1 MTLSPSIQNPQ
12 ALPGWSAGESDT
24 VNDVVRRAAREFGD
38 KPFLDVL
45 GQVLTFND
53 IQREACRLANGLATL
68 GVVKGQTVVTI
79 LDNNCDAVLMWFALN
94 KLGAISVPV
103 NTAFKGEFLRHQ
115 IADANAA
122 VVIAET
128 VYAER
133 VGLIAD
139 QLPDLRVLVHRG
151 EAPAEC
157 LGDKQIV
164 ALESLR
170 SDDIRDP
177 DVKVAPG
184 DLTMLIYTG
193 GTTGPS
199 KGCMISHNYACN
211 EARQMIICLGRTSE
225 SITWTPLPLF
235 HLNATVTTVLCN
247 LMIGAR
253 AVVYPRFSVS
263 GFWPDIER
271 SGANEANLLA
281 SMVPLLAGAPDNDA
295 MKRCY
300 GQLDKVYGAPFPP
313 ELQQRW
319 RERFGVRHAVG
330 GAGFGLTECAIVTM
344 LPFGDPYKPNC
355 AGKRC
360 DSFDIRVV
368 DDNDVELPYGTPG
381 ELIVRPLKPHVM
393 FEGYWNRPADTLK
406 VMRNM
411 WFHTGDIGM
420 IDEEGFFFFLD
431 RKKDYMR
438 RGGEN
443 ISSYEMEKTFAAHP
457 QIEDVAVHAV
467 FSELSED
474 EVKVTAVLRP
484 GSSVTEEQLC
494 RWAIDRVPYYAVPR
508 YIEFRTEV
516 PRSPVG
522 RILKYEL
529 RDEGVTA
536 ATWDR
541 VKANVTFDKR

>member
-1 MTLSPSIQNPQ
+1 MSFSTQLNDK
-12 ALPGWSAGESDT
+12 ALPGWSVGQMDT
-24 VNDVVRRAAREFGD
+24 VNDVVRRAAREHGER
-38 KPFLDVL
+38 PFLDVQ
-45 GQVLTFND
+45 GDVYSFAA
-53 IQREACRLANGLATL
+53 IQRESCRLANGLAAL

-79 LDNNCDAVLMWFALN
+79 LDNNADAVLLWFALN

-103 NTAFKGEFLRHQ
+103 NTALKGDFLRHQ
-115 IADANAA
+115 IADATAA
-122 VVIAET
+122 MVIAET
-128 VYAER
+128 EYAER
-133 VGLIAD
+133 IALVKDELPHLRHIAYRGAAPEADLSGKTLIS
-139 QLPDLRVLVHRG
+139 L
-151 EAPAEC
+151 EA
-157 LGDKQIV
+157 
-164 ALESLR
+164 LR
-170 SDDIRDP
+170 SDDASDP
-177 DVKVAPG
+177 QVEVIPS

-199 KGCMISHNYACN
+199 KGCMISHNNACN
-211 EARQMIICLGRTSE
+211 EARQIIEAHGRTPE

-253 AVVYPRFSVS
+253 SVIYPRFSVS
-263 GFWPDIER
+263 GFWADIER

-281 SMVPLLAGAPDNDA
+281 TMAPLLAEAPESDA
-295 MKRCY
+295 MKRCH
-300 GQLDKVYGAPFPP
+300 GQLDKVYSAPFTA
-313 ELQQRW
+313 EVQQRW
-319 RERFGVRHAVG
+319 RERFGVRHTVG

-344 LPFGDPYKPNC
+344 LPFGAPVKPGC
-355 AGKRC
+355 AGRRC

-368 DDNDVELPYGTPG
+368 DDNDVELPYGSPG

-411 WFHTGDIGM
+411 WFHTGDIGKM
-420 IDEEGFFFFLD
+420 DEDGYFFFLD

-443 ISSYEMEKTFAAHP
+443 ISGFEMERSFGAHP
-457 QIEDVAVHAV
+457 EIEEVAVHAV

-474 EVKVTAVLRP
+474 EVKVTAVLRE
-484 GSSVTEEQLC
+484 GSMLREEDLC

-508 YIEFRTEV
+508 FIEFRTSL

-522 RILKYEL
+522 RILKYQL
-529 RDEGVTA
+529 RDDGVTPQ
-536 ATWDR
+536 TWDR
-541 VKANVTFDKR
+541 VKANLTFAKR

>member
-1 MTLSPSIQNPQ
+1 MNLNTVINDKALS
-12 ALPGWSAGESDT
+12 GWAAGEYDT
-24 VNDVVRRAAREFGD
+24 INDIVRRSAREFGD
-38 KPFLDVL
+38 APFLDVL
-45 GQVLTFND
+45 GEIHSFSD
-53 IQREACRLANGLATL
+53 IQRESCRLANGLAKL
-68 GVVKGQTVVTI
+68 GVVKGQTIVTI
-79 LDNNCDAVLMWFALN
+79 LDNNSDAVLLWFALN

-115 IADANAA
+115 IADANA
-122 VVIAET
+122 VLVIAET
-128 VYAER
+128 DYAER
-133 VGLIAD
+133 IALIAD
-139 QLPDLRVLVHRG
+139 QLPDLRYVVHRG
-151 EAPAEC
+151 EAPKSDMA
-157 LGDKQIV
+157 DKQLV
-164 ALESLR
+164 ALKSVR
-170 SDDIRDP
+170 SDDSSDP
-177 DVKVAPG
+177 DVEVLPS
-184 DLTMLIYTG
+184 DLAMLIYTG

-211 EARQMIICLGRTSE
+211 EARQMILCHGRTRD

-253 AVVYPRFSVS
+253 AVIYPRFSVS

-271 SGANEANLLA
+271 SGANEVNVLA
-281 SMVPLLAGAPDNDA
+281 SIAPLLAAAPDNDA

-300 GQLDKVYGAPFPP
+300 GQLDKIYSAPFPQ

-319 RERFGVRHAVG
+319 KEHFGVRHTVG
-330 GAGFGLTECAIVTM
+330 GAGFGLTECAIVTL
-344 LPFGDPYKPNC
+344 LPFGEPDTPNS

-368 DDNDVELPYGTPG
+368 DDNDVELPYGEPG

-411 WFHTGDIGM
+411 WFHTGDIGK
-420 IDEEGFFFFLD
+420 IDEDGYFFFLD
-431 RKKDYMR
+431 RKKDYLR

-474 EVKVTAVLRP
+474 EVKVTAVLR
-484 GSSVTEEQLC
+484 GGATVTEEELC
-494 RWAIDRVPYYAVPR
+494 LWAIERVPYYAVPR
-508 YIEFRTEV
+508 YIEFRKNV

-522 RILKYEL
+522 RILKYQL

-536 ATWDR
+536 TTWDR
-541 VKANVTFDKR
+541 SKSAIRFDKR

>member
-1 MTLSPSIQNPQ
+1 MSLNPVTHAK
-12 ALPGWSAGESDT
+12 ALPGWTAGEYDT
-24 VNDVVRRAAREFGD
+24 INDIVRRSACAFGD
-38 KPFLDVL
+38 APFLDVL
-45 GQVLTFND
+45 GEVHSFND
-53 IQREACRLANGLATL
+53 IQRESCRLANGLAKL
-68 GVVKGQTVVTI
+68 GVIKGQTVVTI
-79 LDNNCDAVLMWFALN
+79 LDNNSDAVLLWFALN

-115 IADANAA
+115 IADANA
-122 VVIAET
+122 VLVIAET
-128 VYAER
+128 DYAER
-133 VGLIAD
+133 IALIAD
-139 QLPDLRVLVHRG
+139 QLPDLRYVVHRG
-151 EAPAEC
+151 EAPNGQMA
-157 LGDKQIV
+157 DKQLV
-164 ALESLR
+164 ALESVR
-170 SDDIRDP
+170 SDDSSDP
-177 DVKVAPG
+177 DVEVLPS
-184 DLTMLIYTG
+184 DLAMLIYTG

-211 EARQMIICLGRTSE
+211 EARQMILCHGRTRD

-253 AVVYPRFSVS
+253 AVIYPRFSVS

-271 SGANEANLLA
+271 SGANEVNILA
-281 SMVPLLAGAPDNDA
+281 SIAPLLAAAPDNDA
-295 MKRCY
+295 MTRCY
-300 GQLDKVYGAPFPP
+300 GQLDKVYSAPFPQ

-319 RERFGVRHAVG
+319 KKRFGVRHTVG
-330 GAGFGLTECAIVTM
+330 GAGFGLTECAIVTL
-344 LPFGDPYKPNC
+344 LPFGEPDKPNS
-355 AGKRC
+355 AGRRC
-360 DSFDIRVV
+360 DSFEIRVV
-368 DDNDVELPYGTPG
+368 DDNDVELPYGEPG

-411 WFHTGDIGM
+411 WFHTGDIGK
-420 IDEEGFFFFLD
+420 IDEDGYFFFLD

-474 EVKVTAVLRP
+474 EVKVTAVLRD
-484 GSSVTEEQLC
+484 GATVTEEALC
-494 RWAIDRVPYYAVPR
+494 LWAIERVPYYAVPR
-508 YIEFRTEV
+508 YIEFRTQV

-522 RILKYEL
+522 RILKYQL
-529 RDEGVTA
+529 RDEGVTSS
-536 ATWDR
+536 TWDR
-541 VKANVTFDKR
+541 SKSSIRFDKR

>member
-1 MTLSPSIQNPQ
+1 MSVAPSMQNLH
-12 ALPGWSAGESDT
+12 ALAGWSAGDSDT

-38 KPFLDVL
+38 QPFLDILGDVL
-45 GQVLTFND
+45 SFAD
-53 IQREACRLANGLATL
+53 IQRQSCRLANGLAKL

-79 LDNNCDAVLMWFALN
+79 LDNNCDAVLLWFALN

-115 IADANAA
+115 IADANASM
-122 VVIAET
+122 VIAET
-128 VYAER
+128 DYAER
-133 VGLIAD
+133 ICQIVH
-139 QLPDLRVLVHRG
+139 QLPDLRFLVHRG
-151 EAPAEC
+151 DAPEGLCGAT
-157 LGDKQIV
+157 QMV
-164 ALESLR
+164 ALDSLR
-170 SDDIRDP
+170 SDDDTDP
-177 DVKVAPG
+177 EVNVGPG

-211 EARQMIICLGRTSE
+211 EARQIILCHGRTRD

-235 HLNATVTTVLCN
+235 HLNATVTTILCN

-253 AVVYPRFSVS
+253 SVVYPRFSVS

-281 SMVPLLAGAPDNDA
+281 SMGPLLAGAPDNEA
-295 MKRCY
+295 MARCH
-300 GQLDKVYGAPFPP
+300 GQLNKVYSAPFPP

-319 RERFGVRHAVG
+319 RERFGVRHTVG
-330 GAGFGLTECAIVTM
+330 GAGFGLTECAIVTL
-344 LPFGDPYKPNC
+344 LPFGEPEKPNC

-368 DDNDVELPYGTPG
+368 DDNDVELPYGTAG

-406 VMRNM
+406 AMRNM
-411 WFHTGDIGM
+411 WFHTGDIGK
-420 IDEEGFFFFLD
+420 IDEDGFFFFLD

-484 GSSVTEEQLC
+484 GGTVTEEELC

-508 YIEFRTEV
+508 YIEFRTQV

-529 RDEGVTA
+529 RDQGITP

-541 VKANVTFDKR
+541 IKANVTFDKR